1 MKGKEINL
9 EHGFSLIQEKLTRWW
24 VYFVQMLPNFVL
36 AILALAA
43 FVLIARFIRKF
54 AHRLVLRMSKSESVA
69 SLVAGI
75 VYSLVIIFGIMTAL
89 DVMQLEKTVSSLLA
103 GVGII
108 GLALGFAF
116 QDLTANFI
124 SGAFIA
130 FKKPFEIGHTV
141 ETNGFLGTV
150 QEIRLRST
158 TLRTLAGLHV
168 IIPNKEIFQKP
179 IINYSLTQER
189 RVELEFSIV
198 NTFDIAVIEQQ
209 LRETLAHPGEGESIR
224 NVEVYLSA
232 IDDPKIKLYVAF
244 WTDNQEPRE
253 FMKARHQAILA
264 IYRLFAKYKIYDVK
278 TPGQPN
284 PEPPAAG

>member
-1 MKGKEINL
+1 MNEEEINL
-9 EHGFSLIQEKLTRWW
+9 ERGVSLIQEKLTRWW

-36 AILALAA
+36 ALVALGV
-43 FVLIARFIRKF
+43 FVLMARFIRRF
-54 AHRLVLRMSKSESVA
+54 AHRLVLRLSRSESVA

-89 DVMQLEKTVSSLLA
+89 DVLQLEKTVSSLLA

-158 TLRTLAGLHV
+158 TLRTFAGLHV

-189 RVELEFSIV
+189 RVELEFAVV
-198 NTFDIAVIEQQ
+198 NTFDIAFIEQQ
-209 LRETLAHPGEGESIR
+209 LREALVKQTEGQSIR
-224 NVEVYLSA
+224 NVEVYFSA
-232 IDDPKIKLYVAF
+232 IEDPKIKVYVAF
-244 WTDNQEPRE
+244 WTDNKEPNE

-264 IYRLFAKYKIYDVK
+264 IYGVFAKYKIYNVQ
-278 TPGQPN
+278 TPGLPTADK
-284 PEPPAAG
+284 PVAG

>member
-1 MKGKEINL
+1 MKDKDINL

-24 VYFVQMLPNFVL
+24 VYFVQMLPNFVMAVL
-36 AILALAA
+36 AMTA
-43 FVLIARFIRKF
+43 FIFIARFVRRF
-54 AHRLVLRMSKSESVA
+54 AHRIVLRMSKSESVA

-179 IINYSLTQER
+179 IINYSLSQDR
-189 RVELEFSIV
+189 RVELEFAV
-198 NTFDIAVIEQQ
+198 TNTVDIAFIEQQ
-209 LRETLAHPGEGESIR
+209 LREALTRSVEGQSIR
-224 NVEVYLSA
+224 DVAVYFSA

-244 WTDNQEPRE
+244 WTDNKDPQE

-264 IYRLFAKYKIYDVK
+264 IYQVFAQYKIYDVK
-278 TPGQPN
+278 TPGQPA
-284 PEPPAAG
+284 PESPAG